1 MFKPAI
7 YFRRD
12 KSASLR
18 YNKFTGKAIMQ
29 FQINNPDFNLSPK
42 TGMTRQHWIEC
53 ARFIVQGAFSHVA
66 SIDAPMVFP
75 KVPGKSYPQ
84 PNDPDWK
91 IRAMKFEGL
100 ARSLNVAAP
109 LMHVEPDVEINGI
122 KLADYYRHQ
131 ILQLVTPG
139 NATYIPKISELPD
152 DRYQMTCEF
161 GGLSTILLQFPD
173 VLWPLFSREEQDLI
187 AAHLSDWGHG
197 RTTSHNWRYF
207 NVMMLTFL
215 KTRDYPIDDD
225 LLNDHLDFLMASYG
239 GDGWFLDAHFDYYSV
254 WVFHLYGIIWS
265 RAWGDEHD
273 PGRVRVIEK
282 QFADLM
288 VTYPLFF
295 GRDGKMLMWGRSICY
310 RFGATCAFP
319 LASLAHTH
327 TMDAGW
333 ARRIVSGALSDF
345 VTRPEFWENGV
356 PTLGFYGHFEPVL
369 QTYSCAASPFWMFL
383 PFVALGLPEDS
394 PFWTA
399 TENDGDWNEIGQG
412 SETKVLPGPGFAI
425 TAHGASGAAELR
437 AAKVHAPGPG
447 YSRLCYNTAF
457 PWEDDDKADGGTAM
471 AFSARS
477 LDGENP
483 WLPIQKILWVGEE
496 NGVIY
501 RQITMN
507 AKGHRAPIDVAE
519 IIVPGGVLQFARNR
533 VYHPHDLTLGHFGL
547 PHIGGV
553 AASVESFERNG
564 CRGLT
569 ARIEGRRVALVAQ
582 HGWDELEVRTHEGK
596 HPEAEISTVLT
607 ASQQRTKLY
616 PGMNLLV
623 TLLLH
628 RCDNGEWS
636 DAELFPID
644 KLETPRW
651 MESGSSC
658 GALVSLRDGREFA
671 IDFAAIDGRIG

>member
-1 MFKPAI
+1 MLFH
-7 YFRRD
+7 
-12 KSASLR
+12 
-18 YNKFTGKAIMQ
+18 
-29 FQINNPDFNLSPK
+29 INNPDYDLSPQ
-42 TGMTRQHWIEC
+42 TGLTRAHWIEC
-53 ARFIVQGAFSHVA
+53 TRFILEGAFGHVQ
-66 SIDAPMVFP
+66 SVDEPLIFP
-75 KVPGKSYPQ
+75 KIAGKSYPQ

-91 IRAMKFEGL
+91 FRAMEFEGL
-100 ARSLNVAAP
+100 SRSLNVAVP
-109 LMHVEPDVEINGI
+109 LMHVEPDIEIGGI
-122 KLADYYRHQ
+122 KLADYYRHHLMQ
-131 ILQLVTPG
+131 MVTPG
-139 NATYIPKISELPD
+139 SRTYIPKFSEMPD
-152 DRYQMTCEF
+152 ARYQMTCEF

-173 VLWPLFSREEQDLI
+173 VLWPLFSRAEQDLL
-187 AAHLSDWGHG
+187 AAHISDWAHG

-239 GDGWFLDAHFDYYSV
+239 GDGWFLDAHFDFYSV

-265 RAWGDEHD
+265 RAWGDKYD
-273 PGRVRVIEK
+273 PERVQVIER
-282 QFADLM
+282 QFAELM
-288 VTYPLFF
+288 KSYPMFF

-319 LASLAHTH
+319 LTEIANSE

-333 ARRIVSGALSDF
+333 ARRIVSGALLDF
-345 VTRPEFWENGV
+345 TTREEFWENGV
-356 PTLGFYGHFEPVL
+356 PSLGFYGRFEPVL

-383 PFVALGLPEDS
+383 PFVALGLPADS

-399 TENDGDWNEIGQG
+399 TENDGEWNSIGANSATEIL
-412 SETKVLPGPGFAI
+412 SGPGFAV
-425 TAHGASGAAELR
+425 TAHGTSGAAELR
-437 AAKVHAPGPG
+437 SAKVHAPDAS

-457 PWEDDDKADGGTAM
+457 PWEDDDKADGATAM
-471 AFSARS
+471 SFSARNG
-477 LDGENP
+477 DGENP

-501 RQITMN
+501 RQLLMN
-507 AKGHRAPIDVAE
+507 AKGHRAPIDLAE

-533 VYHPHDLTLGHFGL
+533 IYYPHKLTLGHFGL
-547 PHIGGV
+547 PHIGGL
-553 AASVESFERNG
+553 AASVEEFERDG
-564 CRGLT
+564 IRGLT
-569 ARIEGRRVALVAQ
+569 AQIEGRRLALIAQ
-582 HGWDELEVRTHEGK
+582 HGWDELSAVTHQGK
-596 HPEAEISTVLT
+596 HPEAQDSTVLVAKQTRT
-607 ASQQRTKLY
+607 ALY

-636 DAELFPID
+636 DAELCPIK

-658 GALVSLRDGREFA
+658 GAHVRLRDGREFP
-671 IDFAAIDGRIG
+671 IDFGAIDGKIG